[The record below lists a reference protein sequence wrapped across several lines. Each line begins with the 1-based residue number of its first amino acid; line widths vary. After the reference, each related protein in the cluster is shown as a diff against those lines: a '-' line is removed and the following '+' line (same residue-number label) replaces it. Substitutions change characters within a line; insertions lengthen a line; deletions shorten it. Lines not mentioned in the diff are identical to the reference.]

1 MQKSWKG
8 EYNMKDFLSL
18 AEERY
23 SVRKYQDKAIEPEKM
38 EKILEAARI
47 APTAANHQPFRI
59 YILKSEEALKTIRS
73 LTRCAFNAPV
83 VLLMTYNEEEQ
94 WKNGQE
100 PGIASGQED
109 VSIVATHMMLEAWD
123 LGIASCWVNAFPN
136 SKTAEAFHIPE
147 NEKVVLLMPL
157 GYADPEAV
165 PSPKHSQ
172 YRPKNEVV
180 KEL

>member
-1 MQKSWKG
+1 
-8 EYNMKDFLSL
+8 MKDFLTL
-18 AEERY
+18 AEERF

-38 EKILEAARI
+38 KKILEAARI

-59 YILKSEEALKTIRS
+59 YILKSEKALSTIREI
-73 LTRCAFNAPV
+73 TPCAFNAPI
-83 VLLMTYNEEEQ
+83 VLLMTYNVDEQ
-94 WKNGQE
+94 WKNAKE
-100 PGIASGQED
+100 PGIASGQQD

-136 SKTAEAFHIPE
+136 SKAAEAFHIPE

-157 GYADPEAV
+157 GYADPGAV
-165 PSPKHSQ
+165 PAPMHTQ
-172 YRPKNEVV
+172 YRAMEEVV

>member
-1 MQKSWKG
+1 
-8 EYNMKDFLSL
+8 MKDFLTL

-23 SVRKYQDKAIEPEKM
+23 SVRKFEDRAIEPEKM

-59 YILKSEEALKTIRS
+59 YILKSAEALQTIRGI
-73 LTRCAFNAPV
+73 TPCAFNAPV
-83 VLLMTYNEEEQ
+83 VLMMTYNEEEQ
-94 WKNGQE
+94 WKNAQE

-109 VSIVATHMMLEAWD
+109 VSIAATHMMLEAWD

-136 SKTAEAFHIPE
+136 SKAAAAFHVPAD
-147 NEKVVLLMPL
+147 EKVVLLMPL
-157 GYADPEAV
+157 GYADSHAV
-165 PSPKHSQ
+165 PSPMHTQ
-172 YRPKNEVV
+172 YRNKDEVV